1 MTELPDR
8 AARAFEAHDA
18 FARVDD
24 EWYELT
30 TTRFETRITAEETD
44 DWPLIY
50 TLEIRAPML
59 SEATEDDVGDAVE
72 TGWFE
77 TYDRRLEDAPM
88 AVRSDVDVT
97 EYRVFEE
104 GGDAVAVFS
113 FEEANAD
120 RAPEIAKAIGEFAEG
135 TYVQGI
141 VPGYVYQPPVSDLLS
156 RARQTGGE
164 GEGEGDR
171 GPMPL

>member
-1 MTELPDR
+1 
-8 AARAFEAHDA
+8 
-18 FARVDD
+18 
-24 EWYELT
+24 
-30 TTRFETRITAEETD
+30 
-44 DWPLIY
+44 
-50 TLEIRAPML
+50 
-59 SEATEDDVGDAVE
+59 
-72 TGWFE
+72 
-77 TYDRRLEDAPM
+77 
-88 AVRSDVDVT
+88 
-97 EYRVFEE
+97 
-104 GGDAVAVFS
+104 
-113 FEEANAD
+113 EEANAD